1 MLKFYL
7 LLFLSTINLIT
18 YAEIHV
24 DSIYAEL
31 IRQEVPHPHIVLK
44 QAKLESG
51 NFKSKLTKTHNNIL
65 GIKQGKKYKK
75 YTHYSECITD
85 YKKRISNRYKGGDY
99 YQFLKRIKYANNSA
113 YIKLLKK
120 L

>member
-24 DSIYAEL
+24 DSVYAEL
-31 IRQEVPHPHIVLK
+31 IRQELPHPHIVLK

-65 GIKQGKKYKK
+65 GIKQGKNYKK

-85 YKKRISNRYKGGDY
+85 YKKKISSRYKGGDY
-99 YQFLKRIKYANNSA
+99 YQFLKRLCNFVNLINYQ
-113 YIKLLKK
+113 
-120 L
+120 

>member
-24 DSIYAEL
+24 DSVYAEL
-31 IRQEVPHPHIVLK
+31 IRQEVSHPHIVLK

-51 NFKSKLTKTHNNIL
+51 NFKSKLTKTHNNM
-65 GIKQGKKYKK
+65 
-75 YTHYSECITD
+75 ITTTETIID
-85 YKKRISNRYKGGDY
+85 VKDDVFVPSNGVCK
-99 YQFLKRIKYANNSA
+99 
-113 YIKLLKK
+113 
-120 L
+120 

>member
-24 DSIYAEL
+24 DSVYAEL
-31 IRQEVPHPHIVLK
+31 IRQELPHPHIVLK

-65 GIKQGKKYKK
+65 GIKQGKK
-75 YTHYSECITD
+75 
-85 YKKRISNRYKGGDY
+85 
-99 YQFLKRIKYANNSA
+99 
-113 YIKLLKK
+113 
-120 L
+120 